1 LRFIDA
7 MVLMICRP
15 AAFALDPAGN
25 FLMFGWGLG
34 LDERELAVTQAR

>member
-1 LRFIDA
+1 MGFIDA
-7 MVLMICRP
+7 VVLMICRP

-34 LDERELAVTQAR
+34 LDERELAIARAR